1 MLTTG
6 HTKIDAVLTTYRT
19 ILAETIDTLAG
30 AQGEVAALTA
40 DLAAARVSLEA
51 AQKDVVQRDA
61 RINAQRDARI
71 NAQRDA
77 RINELTEDNVIESRP
92 SHPPFNRGDSRGS

>member
-1 MLTTG
+1 MLTVG

-51 AQKDVVQRDA
+51 AQKDIELRDEQLKKLMMPTESELAIVDRIQRSA
-61 RINAQRDARI
+61 GRNG
-71 NAQRDA
+71 
-77 RINELTEDNVIESRP
+77 E
-92 SHPPFNRGDSRGS
+92 

>member
-19 ILAETIDTLAG
+19 LLAETIDTLAG

-40 DLAAARVSLEA
+40 NLAAARVSLEA
-51 AQKDVVQRDA
+51 ANA
-61 RINAQRDARI
+61 RIA
-71 NAQRDA
+71 
-77 RINELTEDNVIESRP
+77 ELTP
-92 SHPPFNRGDSRGS
+92 GSSDPTAPTVEETTQ

>member
-40 DLAAARVSLEA
+40 DLAAARASLEA
-51 AQKDVVQRDA
+51 AQKA
-61 RINAQRDARI
+61 PAS
-71 NAQRDA
+71 
-77 RINELTEDNVIESRP
+77 TKNVAEIGRAC
-92 SHPPFNRGDSRGS
+92 HACQGRGSVWNDTQHGEIVCKVCHGTRVEPS

>member
-1 MLTTG
+1 MLTVG

-40 DLAAARVSLEA
+40 DLAAARASLEA
-51 AQKDVVQRDA
+51 ANA
-61 RINAQRDARI
+61 RIAMLTPVDA
-71 NAQRDA
+71 DPHGK
-77 RINELTEDNVIESRP
+77 TESTP
-92 SHPPFNRGDSRGS
+92 